1 MELEIQKYLREH
13 GEEAA
18 FKHFREELFLAVKEA
33 ADTKRVLFKYNQID
47 SPMANPICQEARGLI
62 LDRTDWKV
70 LSWPF
75 RKFFNYG
82 EGHAAKLDLSTAR
95 VLEKVDGTCISLY
108 YFEGSWRIQTL
119 GMLDAEGEVNN
130 KFPPSTFAELFKK
143 TIGDD
148 KFDYLHP
155 LYAYTFEL
163 ATPYNRVVTRYDRDR
178 VVLLSI
184 RHLETLAE
192 LEYDSSDFKLFYEEI
207 IEDIPFVELPKTY
220 SVAVTSL
227 DEVAKMSMALPQM
240 DEGYVVVDA
249 NFNRVKV
256 KNPSYL
262 ALLHLKESSSSSVTA
277 LVQLVLTNEGS
288 EFLAYFPEFQEQY
301 NRIATAIKEIKEKVQ
316 EIWEKAKHIENQKE
330 FALTILA
337 PKVPFV
343 NTLFEI
349 RKGKIK
355 SVDEGFSTLDPKKV
369 VETLKMG
376 LEPIA
381 PSV

>member
-1 MELEIQKYLREH
+1 MILEIQKYLREH

-33 ADTKRVLFKYNQID
+33 VDGKRVLFKYNQIE

-62 LDRTDWKV
+62 LDRTDNWKV

-108 YFEGSWRIQTL
+108 FFDGSWRVQTL

-130 KFPPSTFAELFKK
+130 KFPPETFAELFKK
-143 TIGDD
+143 TLGDD
-148 KFDYLHP
+148 KFEYLWP
-155 LYAYTFEL
+155 KYTYTFEL
-163 ATPYNRVVTRYDRDR
+163 ATPYNRVVTRYEKDRI
-178 VVLLSI
+178 VLLSI
-184 RHLETLAE
+184 RHLKSLTEVGYGSPQFLA
-192 LEYDSSDFKLFYEEI
+192 YYEEI
-207 IEDIPFVELPKTY
+207 KMAVPIVELPKTY
-220 SVAVTSL
+220 SVAVNSL
-227 DEVAKMSMALPQM
+227 EEVAKMSMTLPQM

-262 ALLHLKESSSSSVTA
+262 ALLHLKESSSSSITA

-288 EFLAYFPEFQEQY
+288 EFLSYFPEFTDQY
-301 NRIATAIKEIKEKVQ
+301 NRISTAIKEIKDKVQ
-316 EIWEKAKHIENQKE
+316 DIWEKAKHIENQKE

-355 SVDEGFSTLDPKKV
+355 SVDEGFSSLDPKKV
-369 VETLKMG
+369 VETLRMSDAKH
-376 LEPIA
+376 ED
-381 PSV
+381 

>member
-33 ADTKRVLFKYNQID
+33 ADGKRVLFKYNQID
-47 SPMANPICQEARGLI
+47 SPMANPMCQEARGII
-62 LDRTDWKV
+62 LDRSDNWKV

-108 YFEGSWRIQTL
+108 FFDGSWRVQTL

-130 KFPPSTFAELFKK
+130 KFPPETFAELFKK
-143 TIGDD
+143 TLGDD
-148 KFDYLHP
+148 KFEYLWP
-155 LYAYTFEL
+155 KYTYTFEL
-163 ATPYNRVVTRYDRDR
+163 ATPYNRVVTRYEKDRI
-178 VVLLSI
+178 VLLSI
-184 RHLETLAE
+184 RHLKSLTEVGYGSPQFLA
-192 LEYDSSDFKLFYEEI
+192 YYEEI
-207 IEDIPFVELPKTY
+207 KMAVPIVELPKTY
-220 SVAVTSL
+220 SVAVNSL
-227 DEVAKMSMALPQM
+227 EEVAKMAMTLPQM

-262 ALLHLKESSSSSVTA
+262 ALLHLKESSSSSITA

-288 EFLAYFPEFQEQY
+288 EFLSYFPEFTDQY
-301 NRIATAIKEIKEKVQ
+301 NRISTAIKEIKDKVQ
-316 EIWEKAKHIENQKE
+316 DIWEKAKHIENQKE

-355 SVDEGFSTLDPKKV
+355 SVDEGFSSLDPKKV
-369 VETLKMG
+369 VETLRMSDAKH
-376 LEPIA
+376 ED
-381 PSV
+381 

>member
-13 GEEAA
+13 GEEAS

-33 ADTKRVLFKYNQID
+33 ADGKRVLFKYNQID
-47 SPMANPICQEARGLI
+47 SPMANPICQEARGII
-62 LDRTDWKV
+62 LDRSDNWKV

-108 YFEGSWRIQTL
+108 FFDGSWRVQTL

-130 KFPPSTFAELFKK
+130 KFPPETFAELFKK
-143 TIGDD
+143 TLGDD
-148 KFDYLHP
+148 KFEYLWP
-155 LYAYTFEL
+155 KYAYTFEL
-163 ATPYNRVVTRYDRDR
+163 ATPYNRVVTRYEKDRI
-178 VVLLSI
+178 VLLSI
-184 RHLETLAE
+184 RHLKSLTEVGYGSPQFLA
-192 LEYDSSDFKLFYEEI
+192 YYEEI
-207 IEDIPFVELPKTY
+207 KMAVPIVELPKTY
-220 SVAVTSL
+220 SVAVNSL
-227 DEVAKMSMALPQM
+227 EEVAKMSMTLPQM
-240 DEGYVVVDA
+240 DEGYVVVDV

-262 ALLHLKESSSSSVTA
+262 ALLHLKESSSSSITA

-288 EFLAYFPEFQEQY
+288 EFLSYFPEFTDQY
-301 NRIATAIKEIKEKVQ
+301 NRISTAIKEIKDKVQ
-316 EIWEKAKHIENQKE
+316 DIWEKAKHIENQKE

-355 SVDEGFSTLDPKKV
+355 SVDEGFSSLDPKKV
-369 VETLKMG
+369 VETLRMSDAKH
-376 LEPIA
+376 ED
-381 PSV
+381 

>member
-33 ADTKRVLFKYNQID
+33 ADGKRVLFKYNQID
-47 SPMANPICQEARGLI
+47 SPMANPICQEARGII
-62 LDRTDWKV
+62 LDRSDNWKV

-108 YFEGSWRIQTL
+108 FFDGSWRVQTL

-130 KFPPSTFAELFKK
+130 KFPPETFAELFKK
-143 TIGDD
+143 TLGDD
-148 KFDYLHP
+148 KFEYLWP
-155 LYAYTFEL
+155 KYTYTFEL
-163 ATPYNRVVTRYDRDR
+163 ATPYNRVVTRYEKDRI
-178 VVLLSI
+178 VLLSI
-184 RHLETLAE
+184 RHLKSLTEVGYGSPQFLA
-192 LEYDSSDFKLFYEEI
+192 YYEEI
-207 IEDIPFVELPKTY
+207 KMAVPIVELPKTY
-220 SVAVTSL
+220 SVAVNSL
-227 DEVAKMSMALPQM
+227 EEVAKMSMALPQM

-262 ALLHLKESSSSSVTA
+262 ALLHLKESSSSSITA

-288 EFLAYFPEFQEQY
+288 EFLSYFPEFTDQY
-301 NRIATAIKEIKEKVQ
+301 NRISTAIKEIKDKVQ
-316 EIWEKAKHIENQKE
+316 DIWEKAKHIENQKE

-355 SVDEGFSTLDPKKV
+355 SVDEGFSSLDPKKV
-369 VETLKMG
+369 VETLRM
-376 LEPIA
+376 E
-381 PSV
+381 S